1 MIAQHESNSPNTRA
15 NPSWREDGPT
25 LLIQKAASSS
35 HKRGVSMAEK
45 GPTFLNAYVIPALVL
60 NLAVGGWTLVA
71 THFVGGAIVYLGYV
85 LIITVGLRLFLAYL
99 DSFGWYR

>member
-1 MIAQHESNSPNTRA
+1 MIAQHQSNSPNIRA
-15 NPSWREDGPT
+15 KPSWRKVVPT
-25 LLIQKAASSS
+25 TLIQKAASPS

-60 NLAVGGWTLVA
+60 NLAVGIWTLFA
-71 THFVGGAIVYLGYV
+71 MHFVGGVMVYLGYV

-99 DSFGWYR
+99 ESFGWYR

>member
-1 MIAQHESNSPNTRA
+1 MIAQHESSSPNIRA

-25 LLIQKAASSS
+25 TLIHKAASPSQ
-35 HKRGVSMAEK
+35 KRRVSKAEK

-60 NLAVGGWTLVA
+60 NLTVVGWTLIA
-71 THFVGGAIVYLGYV
+71 THIVGGVMVYLGYA

>member
-1 MIAQHESNSPNTRA
+1 MIAQHQSNSPTIRA

-25 LLIQKAASSS
+25 TLIQKAASPSQ
-35 HKRGVSMAEK
+35 KRGVSMAEK

-71 THFVGGAIVYLGYV
+71 THIVGGVIVYLGYV
-85 LIITVGLRLFLAYL
+85 LIITVGLRLFLVYL
-99 DSFGWYR
+99 DSFGLYR